1 VRAVVLRAVGGEL
14 AVEDVPEPDG
24 DSVRVRA
31 AGVNFADV
39 LIRRGRYPQMPEL
52 PHVLGSEI
60 AGDLDGRRVAA
71 FTRAGG
77 YAERAA
83 VDQHWVFDLPEG
95 KAFDEAAAL
104 LTTYLTVYIP
114 FVSESLVSAGSS
126 VLVHAGSGGVGSAA
140 IQLAQHLGAHV
151 IATASTERKRTFAR
165 EAGADEVRAYDEVDD
180 VRVDIVLDPVGGE
193 VFSRSLLLLKPG
205 GWIVAVGY
213 AGGAWEDLSPALIVG
228 RNVGVKGV
236 FLGRLMQLAPQFV
249 RDCGLEIV
257 AMWERDEIAPLVGAR
272 FPLEQAGEAHALIE
286 AREHVG
292 KVVLEP

>member
-140 IQLAQHLGAHV
+140 IQLAKHLGAHV
-151 IATASTERKRTFAR
+151 VATASTERKRTFAR

-249 RDCGLEIV
+249 RDCGLEVV
-257 AMWERDEIAPLVGAR
+257 AMWERDEIVPLVGAR